1 MEKILRRLV
10 GAPKA
15 KNDGKAASQ
24 TTQAYKKAGKLM
36 GEAMGGSR
44 LTRKLGGIAGA
55 RLARLMGHGD
65 YVETNMGETASVPNP
80 VKVNSLMSGSPQMGT
95 FDNHGSVRIQHRE
108 FISDL
113 FSGVQNVF
121 SNQSYIV
128 NPGIAQVFPFL
139 AQIAANYE
147 MYRFHGLTFEFVS
160 ATSPFGATSLGVWVM
175 AMEYN
180 AAASAF
186 TAKPQMENSDY
197 AMSSRLDSHGMY
209 GVECKALTSAQVY
222 YYVRSPVNPVGPTG
236 TPINLVDFGL
246 FQFAQVPGI
255 VAGSNLGELWVTYDV
270 ELIRPRLV
278 IPNAADTLLLSYPHF
293 TAAGTPDI
301 APDVVLNTGVLSS
314 ASFTYTATAIV
325 LNLPSA
331 IAGQVYTVEYNWGSN
346 VSGILGAVDLSTFA
360 YTNASTSTLQ
370 LKAQSPGST
379 ETIAANQVAW
389 SFTQTFVIT
398 ATAPATI
405 SVTPHPNAALG
416 FPGIPTV
423 GLGKVTLKAF
433 LLQSIGT

>member
-1 MEKILRRLV
+1 MEKILRRV
-10 GAPKA
+10 IGAPKA
-15 KNDGKAASQ
+15 KNEGRQPSAQ
-24 TTQAYKKAGKLM
+24 TQSFKKAGKLL
-36 GEAMGGSR
+36 GEALGGSR
-44 LTRKLGGIAGA
+44 LTRKLGGVAGA

-65 YVETNMGETASVPNP
+65 YVETNMGDTATVPNP

-108 FISDL
+108 FISDII
-113 FSGVQNVF
+113 SGTSNVF
-121 SNQSYIV
+121 TNSSYIV
-128 NPGIAQVFPFL
+128 NPGLSSVFPFL
-139 AQIAANYE
+139 AQIASNYE

-180 AAASAF
+180 AAAAAF

-236 TPINLVDFGL
+236 TPVNLVDFGL

-255 VAGSNLGELWVTYDV
+255 AAGSNMGELWVTYDV

-278 IPNAADTLLLSYPHF
+278 APNTADVYSVAYPHF
-293 TAAGTPDI
+293 SGDGVPDI
-301 APDVVLNTGVLSS
+301 APESEFKTGVL
-314 ASFTYTATAIV
+314 ANATFTNTATSMV
-325 LNLPSA
+325 LTLPTA
-331 IAGQVYTVEYNWGSN
+331 VKGQVYTIDYTWNSN
-346 VSGILGAVDLSTFA
+346 ISGLLGAVDTSTFS

-370 LKAQSPGST
+370 LKQQVPAST
-379 ETIAANQVAW
+379 ETISANQVAW
-389 SFTQTFVIT
+389 AFTQTFVIT
-398 ATAPATI
+398 ATAPATVT
-405 SVTPHPNAALG
+405 VTPHPNSLLG

-423 GLGKVTLKAF
+423 GQGKLSMKAF
-433 LLQSIGT
+433 LLQANGT

>member
-1 MEKILRRLV
+1 MEKILRRV
-10 GAPKA
+10 IGAPKA
-15 KNDGKAASQ
+15 KNDGKAASAQ
-24 TTQAYKKAGKLM
+24 TQAYKKAGKLF

-65 YVETNMGETASVPNP
+65 YVETNMGQTANVPNP

-113 FSGVQNVF
+113 FSTTANVF
-121 SNQSYIV
+121 SNSSYIV
-128 NPGIAQVFPFL
+128 NPGLSTVFPFL

-180 AAASAF
+180 AAAAAF

-209 GVECKALTSAQVY
+209 GVECAPLTSAQVY
-222 YYVRSPVNPVGPTG
+222 YYVRSPVNPVGPAG

-255 VAGSNLGELWVTYDV
+255 VAGSNMGELWVTYDV

-278 IPNAADTLLLSYPHF
+278 IQTQADTLLASYPHF
-293 TAAGTPDI
+293 SATGIPDI
-301 APDVVLNTGVLSS
+301 APDSIFNTGILSS
-314 ASFTYTATAIV
+314 ASFAYSSTAIT

-331 IAGQVYTVEYNWGSN
+331 IAGQVYTVEYHWTSN
-346 VSGILGAVDLSTFA
+346 VSGVLGAVDLSTFA
-360 YTNASTSTLQ
+360 YVNASTSALQ

-379 ETIAANQVAW
+379 ATVSANQVAW
-389 SFTQTFVIT
+389 AFTQTFVIT
-398 ATAPATI
+398 ATAPASFT
-405 SVTPHPNAALG
+405 VTPHPNVLLG
-416 FPGIPTV
+416 FPGLPTV

-433 LLQSIGT
+433 LLQSVGI